1 MDARN
6 MPLLGHNLNVVS
18 STDPT
23 LVGRNGAVVSETMR
37 TIVIEQQGRRSRLAK
52 DVIRFTIDDSDA
64 VIDGSHIGQR
74 PEDRIHRRYR
84 K

>member
-6 MPLLGHNLNVVS
+6 MPLLGHDLNVVS
-18 STDPT
+18 SSDPT
-23 LVGRNGAVVSETMR
+23 LVGRNGVVVAETMR

-64 VIDGSHIGQR
+64 VIDGSQIGQR

>member
-6 MPLLGHNLNVVS
+6 MPFLGHSLNVVS
-18 STDPT
+18 STDST
-23 LVGRNGAVVSETMR
+23 LTGRTGVVVAETMR
-37 TIVIEQQGRRSRLAK
+37 IIVIEQEGRRSRLAK
-52 DVIRFTIDDSDA
+52 DVIRFSLDDSG
-64 VIDGSHIGQR
+64 VIIDGSQIGQR

>member
-6 MPLLGHNLNVVS
+6 MPFLGHSLNVVS
-18 STDPT
+18 STDST
-23 LVGRNGAVVSETMR
+23 LTGRTGVVVAETMR
-37 TIVIEQQGRRSRLAK
+37 TIVIEKEGRRSRLAK
-52 DVIRFTIDDSDA
+52 DVIRFSLDDSGLI
-64 VIDGSHIGQR
+64 IDGSQIGQR